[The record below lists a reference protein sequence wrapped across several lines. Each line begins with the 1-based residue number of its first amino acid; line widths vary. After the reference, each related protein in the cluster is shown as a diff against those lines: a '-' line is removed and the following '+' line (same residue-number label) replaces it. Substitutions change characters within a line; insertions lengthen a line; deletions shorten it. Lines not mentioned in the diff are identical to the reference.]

1 MTDVLAY
8 VWERLPLA
16 LLFTDGYLAYRLLAV
31 TGLTDWAVR
40 QAVLRSRGRPS
51 RVVLYV
57 IAASAGLSAFI
68 PNAVAVLAVLP
79 VITAL
84 DREHR
89 LRRPDAPMSTALALA
104 AMYGANIG
112 GMASLIGSPANL
124 ILLGVLD
131 LYGVPGREQ
140 ISFFNWFVWGLPLA
154 ALLAAIGW
162 GLITLLA
169 LPRGAACDLPST
181 VRPPAFGP
189 LQRVG
194 ARLYALFLFFWIAAA
209 LLKEVWSGFAT
220 WEAPAALAFT
230 GWLCLECFRPRRLD
244 GTFAPLLPPRA
255 LLAGIPARGLF
266 WLGVLVL
273 VMLTGNAL
281 GLDRDLAGV
290 FRRIAVSADSQFSLT
305 LLFALAAIFLTEVL
319 SNTVVAVAFFPVAF
333 FTAQALGLDPLP
345 LMITIS
351 VAATCAFM
359 TPVATIPNALA
370 YGALPGT
377 SLRRMLGVGLL
388 MNVLCALAMT
398 AWLSLAIPLVY
409 E

>member
-1 MTDVLAY
+1 MPEMDSLAY
-8 VWERLPLA
+8 IWERLPLA
-16 LLFTDGYLAYRLLAV
+16 LLFASGYLAYRLLAV
-31 TGLTDWAVR
+31 SGLTDWSVRWAVR
-40 QAVLRSRGRPS
+40 KSRGAPR
-51 RVVLYV
+51 RIVFYV
-57 IAASAGLSAFI
+57 IAVTAFLSAFI
-68 PNAVAVLAVLP
+68 PNAITVLAVLP
-79 VITAL
+79 VVTAL
-84 DREHR
+84 DREHG
-89 LRRPDAPMSTALALA
+89 RRHPGAPLTTALALA
-104 AMYGANIG
+104 TMYGANIG

-154 ALLAAIGW
+154 AFLTAIGW

-181 VRPPAFGP
+181 VRPPVFGP

-209 LLKEVWSGFAT
+209 LLKEVWPGFTA

-244 GTFAPLLPPRA
+244 GTFAPL
-255 LLAGIPARGLF
+255 LF

-290 FRRIAVSADSQFSLT
+290 FRRIAVSADSQFLLT

-370 YGALPGT
+370 YGALPGA